1 MARSLR
7 SKRRKR
13 NKQVLRERYKP
24 KYDAQLQAIVANM
37 QKETEELMET
47 AGNLDFDKEIQITD
61 PDKMDD
67 DDNNVDG
74 EGESSSKTDNKIK
87 LPKVEMAK
95 VAQFMSQ
102 RKKRR
107 YAKSLRIKNETLKK
121 TTKLGGVQKNSTRPK
136 STKPKIKW

>member
-47 AGNLDFDKEIQITD
+47 AGHLNLEKDIQITD

-67 DDNNVDG
+67 EDVDETG
-74 EGESSSKTDNKIK
+74 SPKTDSKIK

-95 VAQFMSQ
+95 VAKFMSQ
-102 RKKRR
+102 RKKRK
-107 YAKSLRIKNETLKK
+107 YQKSLRVKRQTLMKN
-121 TTKLGGVQKNSTRPK
+121 TKISSVQKTASKPK
-136 STKPKIKW
+136 SKPKIRW

>member
-7 SKRRKR
+7 SKRRKS

-37 QKETEELMET
+37 QKETEELMEA

-67 DDNNVDG
+67 DDDNVDG

-121 TTKLGGVQKNSTRPK
+121 TTKLGGVQKKSTRPK
-136 STKPKIKW
+136 PTKPKIKW

>member
-7 SKRRKR
+7 SKRRKK

-37 QKETEELMET
+37 QKETDELMET
-47 AGNLDFDKEIQITD
+47 AGDLDFDKEIQITD

-67 DDNNVDG
+67 DNVDD
-74 EGESSSKTDNKIK
+74 EAESSSKTDKKIK

-121 TTKLGGVQKNSTRPK
+121 TTKLGGVQKNSSRPK
-136 STKPKIKW
+136 SKKPKIKW